1 MAGVPDFARVVGK
14 TLDRYRAE
22 VLDAS
27 DDLALLLARHAAG
40 DALDDRR
47 TLPGHVT
54 TSAIVLDRAGEHV
67 LLVFHRALGRWLQP
81 GGHWEADPDFP
92 VADPAS
98 SPLAASAAR
107 EVREETGIASL
118 ALHPW
123 HAGSAVP
130 VDVDTHAIPA
140 NPRKGEPDHVHFDIR
155 FAFVA
160 PAGAR
165 LKAQEAEVTG
175 VAWRPL
181 AELAAICPRAHRR
194 LAAFSRR

>member
-1 MAGVPDFARVVGK
+1 MAGVPDFARVLGE

-54 TSAIVLDRAGEHV
+54 TSAIVLDPAAEHV

-81 GGHWEADPDFP
+81 GGHWESDPDFP
-92 VADPAS
+92 AADPAF

-118 ALHPW
+118 VLHAW

-140 NPRKGEPDHVHFDIR
+140 NPRKGEPAHVHFDVR

-160 PAGAR
+160 PPDA
-165 LKAQEAEVTG
+165 LLQAQEDEVSG
-175 VAWRPL
+175 VAWKPFGDL
-181 AELAAICPRAHRR
+181 QPICPRAFRR
-194 LAAFSRR
+194 LAPR